1 MRSYTVEDLT
11 ISSIAK
17 QSIQRNFRQSAIN
30 RIELTYEE
38 VNINILLLE
47 IMDEIR
53 PLPSEN
59 NFTTI

>member
-59 NFTTI
+59 NFTAI